1 MPLDVPAYV
10 TTAPTLTQGVV
21 VRGGNNYD
29 LSRGAVATPVTQL
42 SPISAKPGAPTGD
55 ASRSTAS
62 TASADAMAQGQG
74 VGSDAAGAAACGGLR
89 HRYGAAGDSPLL
101 VLDLPFSKHG
111 LSAVQRQ
118 ALNKLRV
125 QPGLV
130 VIGRASEASSAAAA
144 RTDTA
149 LGAVARQIVAGHL
162 RSPDI
167 RLVNTVRPLGPEGGA
182 CVGAD
187 LVEVWRKG

>member
-10 TTAPTLTQGVV
+10 TTAPALTQGVV

-42 SPISAKPGAPTGD
+42 SPASDKAGAPDGGPSSSAASSGAPARVPGA
-55 ASRSTAS
+55 
-62 TASADAMAQGQG
+62 G
-74 VGSDAAGAAACGGLR
+74 VGSVAAAADTCGSLR
-89 HRYGAAGDSPLL
+89 HRYGAAGESPLL
-101 VLDLPFSKHG
+101 VLDLPFSKRG
-111 LSAVQRQ
+111 LSAVEKQ

-130 VIGRASEASSAAAA
+130 VIGRASEMGSVAAA

-149 LGAVARQIVAGHL
+149 LGTVARQIVAGHL

-167 RLVNTVRPLGPEGGA
+167 RLVNTVRPIGTEGGA

-187 LVEVWRKG
+187 LVEIWRKG